1 MRNPIPYITLLL
13 LTLVLAACG
22 GQTGASTDVTGSW
35 SGQLSGPSGSAPFSM
50 QLTQSGTNVEGTLN
64 LEGEIPISGTVV
76 GNVLTLGVE
85 AEDGSIRI
93 DGSVS
98 GDSMQGTMTF
108 TSGSDTAVLNLTAT
122 R

>member
-1 MRNPIPYITLLL
+1 M
-13 LTLVLAACG
+13 LAACG

-108 TSGSDTAVLNLTAT
+108 TSGSDTAVLELTAT

>member
-1 MRNPIPYITLLL
+1 MRNPLSYLTLLL

-22 GQTGASTDVTGSW
+22 GQTGASTDVTGNW
-35 SGQLSGPSGSAPFSM
+35 SGQLSGPGGSVPFSM
-50 QLTQSGTNVEGTLN
+50 QLTQSGADVEGILN

-76 GNVLTLGVE
+76 GNILTLSVD

-93 DGSVS
+93 DSSVS
-98 GDSMQGTMTF
+98 GDTMQGTMTF
-108 TSGSDTAVLNLTAT
+108 TSGGDTAVLELTAA